1 MNDLTGDETLPP
13 ASSSVVCLPPPDT
26 KRWVPRRKAAVVD
39 AVRSGVIGLE
49 EACRRYQLSEGEFL
63 SWEREIATHGLA
75 GLRITRLQLYRDVP
89 RRPQHPATASQDND
103 GGHHRS

>member
-1 MNDLTGDETLPP
+1 MNDLTGDETLLP
-13 ASSSVVCLPPPDT
+13 ASSSAVGLPPPDI
-26 KRWVPRRKAAVVD
+26 KRWVPRRKAEVVK

-75 GLRITRLQLYRDVP
+75 GLRVTRLQLYRDVP
-89 RRPQHPATASQDND
+89 LRSQHPARDNQDND
-103 GGHHRS
+103 GRHHRS